1 MLSRYK
7 ARRGFYLR
15 VLGVGIV
22 IGAAM
27 EFALIQSGYYRLLT
41 VSEAKARAKENQ
53 ELIEAQERFRSKEIR
68 ADKNIEGV

>member
-1 MLSRYK
+1 
-7 ARRGFYLR
+7 
-15 VLGVGIV
+15 
-22 IGAAM
+22 
-27 EFALIQSGYYRLLT
+27 LT